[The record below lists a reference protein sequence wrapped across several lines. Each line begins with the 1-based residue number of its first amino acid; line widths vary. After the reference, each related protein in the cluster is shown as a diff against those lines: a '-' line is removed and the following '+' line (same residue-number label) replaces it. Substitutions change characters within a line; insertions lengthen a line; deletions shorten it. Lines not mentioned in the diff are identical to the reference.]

1 MAIINYVRE
10 LRIEFFLF
18 LIIFVISL
26 KSVSQQSLILERVCR
41 FHFGYSEKICN
52 NLTEY
57 DSIQASVQKIST
69 RYNLG
74 SALVTT
80 LPAII
85 STTLL
90 SPWSD
95 KYGRKF
101 PILISTF
108 GLILEGIGLTI
119 VSIIRSAPA
128 YFIIIAGIPSGIF
141 GGYLMAISSC
151 YTYVADITREKT
163 RTVKFTIL
171 QCFFV
176 LADPIGMELGGI
188 IYKYEGVTAVYGIAL
203 SALVMGFFWVLFFVG
218 ETRGEESKTNFK
230 IKIRYLFRLDNLKEN
245 IRTCIA
251 SRPGNVRMQIW
262 LLMLA
267 NSVALFCTTG
277 ATAIEFFFANRMYK
291 WDNTTF
297 STITGA
303 LKVAHGICILVAVP
317 VCCRL
322 FKMSEDMIGLLGII
336 SDFLE
341 FGIKCAAYREWPY
354 YIGCVVG
361 LLGGTSTVAVNS
373 HLCRLVNED
382 ELSKIF
388 AVLAFCGALMPVFSN
403 IVFNV
408 VYAQTLHIFLGTS
421 YLMMTVLLMIP
432 AIIFIWLNRQ
442 TPYSSYNTSDN
453 DTNQTKERECKKPML
468 EYLLCLHQND
478 GDNSMCRLIA
488 KEYLQCRMDKDLM
501 KKEEWS
507 KLGFSDKNVT
517 SDKK

>member
-1 MAIINYVRE
+1 MTIINH
-10 LRIEFFLF
+10 
-18 LIIFVISL
+18 
-26 KSVSQQSLILERVCR
+26 SLILERVCR

-74 SALVTT
+74 SSLVTT

-101 PILISTF
+101 PILSATF

-128 YFIIIAGIPSGIF
+128 YFIIVAGIPSGIF

-151 YTYVADITREKT
+151 YTYVADITSEET
-163 RTVKFTIL
+163 RTIKFTIL

-218 ETRGEESKTNFK
+218 ETRSKESKTNFK
-230 IKIRYLFRLDNLKEN
+230 VKLRYLFRLDNLKEN
-245 IRTCIA
+245 VRTCIA

-277 ATAIEFFFANRMYK
+277 STAIEFFFANRMYK

-297 STITGA
+297 STITSA
-303 LKVAHGICILVAVP
+303 LKVAHGICLLVAVP
-317 VCCRL
+317 VCSRL
-322 FKMSEDMIGLLGII
+322 FKMSEDIIGLLGII
-336 SDFLE
+336 SYAAE
-341 FGIKCAAYREWPY
+341 FGIKCVAYRQWTY
-354 YIGCVVG
+354 YVGCVVG
-361 LLGGTSTVAVNS
+361 LIGGTSTVAVNS
-373 HLCRLVNED
+373 HLSKLANEN

-432 AIIFIWLNRQ
+432 AIIFIWISRQ
-442 TPYSSYNTSDN
+442 TSYSPIDN
-453 DTNQTKERECKKPML
+453 DT
-468 EYLLCLHQND
+468 D
-478 GDNSMCRLIA
+478 
-488 KEYLQCRMDKDLM
+488 
-501 KKEEWS
+501 
-507 KLGFSDKNVT
+507 
-517 SDKK
+517 